1 MFWKPDFER
10 FFCRNF
16 TARNWNNQ
24 WGASWKMFKA
34 FGKKC
39 MEEWWTWAV
48 ATGSIEQWN
57 HIYIYTCMY
66 IRMFFFVFLDLTPA
80 TSHFFKV
87 TAKPPTSVPCLTNC
101 LAWGYLPPLPRVYP
115 TRRKAAQYHLGSR
128 QQEVL
133 LPHRSGWGSVGRGF
147 TSEPRSHANF
157 ARVRT
162 VDMLG
167 YMCFFVFC
175 WVHFFGGSNLSIVQF
190 LDGKSTVFSDWCR
203 SPRFSH
209 PLLFGGLL
217 LHRPSHLRD
226 RRKTALNEAQGRYQ
240 FW

>member
-34 FGKKC
+34 AGKKG
-39 MEEWWTWAV
+39 MEERHQHQSHVWP
-48 ATGSIEQWN
+48 
-57 HIYIYTCMY
+57 
-66 IRMFFFVFLDLTPA
+66 MFGLRISSAPSKSLSHAKKSHPISPGQPPA
-80 TSHFFKV
+80 RS
-87 TAKPPTSVPCLTNC
+87 APPPSV
-101 LAWGYLPPLPRVYP
+101 GF
-115 TRRKAAQYHLGSR
+115 
-128 QQEVL
+128 
-133 LPHRSGWGSVGRGF
+133 GSVGRRF

-175 WVHFFGGSNLSIVQF
+175 WVHFFGRSNLSIVQF

-217 LHRPSHLRD
+217 PHRPSHLRD
-226 RRKTALNEAQGRYQ
+226 RRKTALNEAQGRSHIYVYI
-240 FW
+240 